1 MTPNSPNDSIVG
13 GNPHE
18 EEVEEEDDKL
28 AQQWKDIKHLPSI
41 SPKSQLSAKIIQMAL
56 EKLFTILSKMSGEK
70 RFFITF
76 SYEFIFLYLYFK
88 GYARM

>member
-1 MTPNSPNDSIVG
+1 MTPNSPNDSIGG

-70 RFFITF
+70 RFFIAF
-76 SYEFIFLYLYFK
+76 FL
-88 GYARM
+88 